1 MFSSRFRYSFWGKT
15 QPKRVFAPSSV
26 IFRLT
31 LSLCVVMQVCSVGAF
46 VIEPTFDVD
55 VRRSISSLPLASGGY
70 FGPAPGLRRN
80 SPARAQAADVPS
92 RVAVKQGRPC
102 SCDCPCGRVGTPGP
116 MSVASLGQ
124 AWAAAFGCK
133 TAAWCRLSTPEVL
146 NRHQSRLFWLFNP
159 PHSSPPV
166 ICKGLSGD
174 RRDEHVTLLPP
185 RRSLRPRGRRRS
197 GDSPEE
203 WPGPVCAA
211 SR

>member
-31 LSLCVVMQVCSVGAF
+31 LSLSVVMQLCSVGAF
-46 VIEPTFDVD
+46 VIEPTFDVSTLD
-55 VRRSISSLPLASGGY
+55 KFAASSLGGSVWFCSGLG
-70 FGPAPGLRRN
+70 RN
-80 SPARAQAADVPS
+80 SPARAQAADVPT
-92 RVAVKQGRPC
+92 RIVVRQGRRLP
-102 SCDCPCGRVGTPGP
+102 PATVRGRLARLAP

-124 AWAAAFGCK
+124 TSAAPAFWCK

-146 NRHQSRLFWLFNP
+146 NRHQSRLFLGLNP

-174 RRDEHVTLLPP
+174 RRDEHVTSLPP